1 VPVHVRFSS
10 AWRLGT
16 WDRFVIPCPFS
27 RVSVTFGEPLLVSKG
42 LDAEALEN
50 ERLKI
55 ESLLVSGTDDA

>member
-1 VPVHVRFSS
+1 
-10 AWRLGT
+10 
-16 WDRFVIPCPFS
+16 
-27 RVSVTFGEPLLVSKG
+27 VSVTFGEPLHVSKG